1 MKILTEKYLESLK
14 EEILTKNYS
23 DIFDRVYSDFRKEQ
37 SEFKTEIIEVG
48 KIYYRARVGN
58 DTMEAAIDECNII
71 SKIPYFGYN
80 MDKPPARFVQGGRFN
95 RQGVSYLYLA
105 DNIETCISEIHLQV
119 GQICSIVQFKC
130 VKEGKY
136 LFIENESEEVLYD
149 ILTRPVHNGIKDYYL
164 VTQFF
169 SDIFKKLGYDGLTF
183 FSTQGIGKNIVC
195 FKEGYFEQVKYSE
208 KMYRAKKISYE
219 YEIVEEEYKKYPD
232 YKKVLNPYNIDEE
245 QKREDKY
252 DYVQEKIQYEE
263 SLILEEAKKKFN
275 LDRNE
280 KNFLDRLKEIDCKQN
295 AYEFLGAF
303 YFNQQ
308 NLKKGTQYFFEGLIT
323 FCSHPT
329 FETILKRIQLCTE
342 LEKREQY
349 QEELM
354 KKRLKIIYEEI
365 KQNYEKIRKEGVEG
379 ILEKLNKLQS

>member
-1 MKILTEKYLESLK
+1 MKILTEKYLKDLE

-23 DIFDRVYSDFRKEQ
+23 DLFDTVYSNFRKEQ
-37 SEFKTEIIEVG
+37 SEFKTEIIEEG
-48 KIYYRARVGN
+48 EIYYRARVGN
-58 DTMEAAIDECNII
+58 DTMEAAIDDLNNIF
-71 SKIPYFGYN
+71 KIPYFKNN
-80 MDKPPARFVQGGRFN
+80 MEKPPARFVQGGRFN

-130 VKEGKY
+130 IKEGKY
-136 LFIENESEEVLYD
+136 LFIENKSEEVLYD
-149 ILTRPVHNGIKDYYL
+149 ILTRPVHNGTKDYYL

-169 SDIFKKLGYDGLTF
+169 SDIFKALGYDGIVF

-195 FKEGYFEQVKYSE
+195 FKDKYFEQVKYSE

-219 YEIVEEEYKKYPD
+219 YEIVEEEYKKYID
-232 YKKVLNPYNIDEE
+232 YKKLLNSCNTDED
-245 QKREDKY
+245 QKRENKY
-252 DYVQEKIQYEE
+252 NYIQEKIQHED
-263 SLILEEAKKKFN
+263 SLILEAAKKKFN
-275 LDRNE
+275 LDKNE

-308 NLKKGTQYFFEGLIT
+308 NLKKGTQYFFEGLTT
-323 FCSHPT
+323 FRSHPT
-329 FETILKRIQLCTE
+329 FEEILKRMQLCVE

-349 QEELM
+349 QEESM

-365 KQNYEKIRKEGVEG
+365 KQNYEKIRKERVEE
-379 ILEKLNKLQS
+379 ILEKLNKFQS

>member
-1 MKILTEKYLESLK
+1 MKILTEKYLRNL
-14 EEILTKNYS
+14 EEKILTENYS
-23 DIFDRVYSDFRKEQ
+23 DLFDKVYCNFREEQ

-48 KIYYRARVGN
+48 KIFYRARVGN
-58 DTMEAAIDECNII
+58 DIMEAAIDDSNII
-71 SKIPYFGYN
+71 SKIPYFGNN

-130 VKEGKY
+130 IKEGKY
-136 LFIENESEEVLYD
+136 LFIENKSEEALYD
-149 ILTRPVHNGIKDYYL
+149 ILTRPVHNGTKDYYL

-169 SDIFKKLGYDGLTF
+169 SDIFKALGYDGLVF

-195 FKEGYFEQVKYSE
+195 FKERHFKQVKYSE

-219 YEIVEEEYKKYPD
+219 YEIVEEEYKKYTD
-232 YKKVLNPYNIDEE
+232 YKKLLNSCNTDED
-245 QKREDKY
+245 QKRENKY
-252 DYVQEKIQYEE
+252 NYIQEKIQHED
-263 SLILEEAKKKFN
+263 SLILEAAKKKFN
-275 LDRNE
+275 LDKNE

-308 NLKKGTQYFFEGLIT
+308 NLKKGIQYFFEGLAT
-323 FCSHPT
+323 FTNPT
-329 FETILKRIQLCTE
+329 FELILKRMQSCVE
-342 LEKREQY
+342 LEKQEQY
-349 QEELM
+349 QEESM
-354 KKRLKIIYEEI
+354 KRRLKVVYEEI
-365 KQNYEKIRKEGVEG
+365 KQNYEKIRKERVEE
-379 ILEKLNKLQS
+379 ILENLTELQS